1 MIYLLFLTAFASYF
15 TRTDAVFV
23 LEALGE
29 IRRGAEAGVV
39 GYFGDGAVGGFE
51 ELAAAGKA
59 RLAKQFHGS
68 HA

>member
-29 IRRGAEAGVV
+29 VGWGGEAYVV
-39 GYFGDGAVGGFE
+39 GYFGD
-51 ELAAAGKA
+51 
-59 RLAKQFHGS
+59 
-68 HA
+68 